1 MSFACAVRGD
11 TAAVHAPA
19 GPWPPSLRKEGEGP
33 PPAKWKPWEVLL
45 AVGAV
50 ASEGLTVLAE
60 PEPAQQLLTQH
71 RQRLYPC
78 GAPAEL
84 PVLKRQ
90 RLENYAGPRDQQ
102 WQWQPT
108 LLAPACG
115 QPLLH
120 AQHWRWQQQLA
131 TPPALPA
138 AHAWTAAPP
147 LWAQCN
153 AQQPTAQHLAP
164 PLVQAPLPPP
174 VPVTPLGAA
183 AQQFATRRTS
193 STSGSAQEGEAS
205 LADGTET
212 SASVEGGGAL
222 PAALPHVTL
231 PAELCRRM
239 LRLLGLC
246 MAALHAAAVRPP
258 PAPPP
263 PHPPPAPHTHTHT
276 HDATRCMRGCC
287 LPAADPAAACTS
299 HPTAAP
305 CDRSQPRSSSPS
317 PLLWP
322 AGTRCGGS
330 SADSAAPGEPRAADG
345 CSLRRRAAAAAGPW
359 VRPWPRCRRHQR
371 GSARPARCGVAGP
384 AGTPCQVRSGEVAPA
399 VGAGGRRGLLRPR
412 RQPGTWRDVCQP
424 PPTQHQPHCS
434 AHPLSPAAAP
444 CSTPRPAPRTSSACS

>member
-246 MAALHAAAVRPP
+246 MAALHAAAAR
-258 PAPPP
+258 
-263 PHPPPAPHTHTHT
+263 
-276 HDATRCMRGCC
+276 D
-287 LPAADPAAACTS
+287 AAAAAPTRQHQAS
-299 HPTAAP
+299 HVQPTAAP
-305 CDRSQPRSSSPS
+305 SVGGLPQRPAPGSAPGPAAAGISAGALDLLAAASRAQQARLAS
-317 PLLWP
+317 PLLD
-322 AGTRCGGS
+322 ATSC
-330 SADSAAPGEPRAADG
+330 AAHKQRLQLTPMQRVVLGVMAAARLEDRV
-345 CSLRRRAAAAAGPW
+345 SRRA
-359 VRPWPRCRRHQR
+359 
-371 GSARPARCGVAGP
+371 PAI
-384 AGTPCQVRSGEVAPA
+384 
-399 VGAGGRRGLLRPR
+399 GGL
-412 RQPGTWRDVCQP
+412 
-424 PPTQHQPHCS
+424 
-434 AHPLSPAAAP
+434 
-444 CSTPRPAPRTSSACS
+444 